1 MNYHFKI
8 KQLREQRSYTQE
20 FIAHSLGL
28 SQRAY
33 SSIENGK
40 TQLTIERLREISQI
54 LNVNIGDILEL
65 ESKTTYNNSF
75 NNHAPENKGS
85 LVFKQDDVDELKNL
99 YDRIIKGKDDEIQ
112 FLRSQLDLIN
122 SKNK

>member
-8 KQLREQRSYTQE
+8 KHLRELRNFTQE

-40 TQLTIERLREISQI
+40 TQLTIERLKEITQI
-54 LNVNIGDILEL
+54 LNVSIGDILDI
-65 ESKTTYNNSF
+65 ESQTTYNNNF
-75 NNHAPENKGS
+75 NNHAAENKGS
-85 LVFKQDDVDELKNL
+85 LIFKKDDIEELKNL
-99 YDRIIKGKDDEIQ
+99 YDRIIKGKDDEIL
-112 FLRSQLDLIN
+112 FLRNQLELIN
-122 SKNK
+122 SKK

>member
-1 MNYHFKI
+1 MNYQLKI
-8 KQLREQRSYTQE
+8 KHLRELRNYTQE
-20 FIAHSLGL
+20 HMAHCLGL
-28 SQRAY
+28 TQRAY

-54 LNVNIGDILEL
+54 LNVTIGDILDL

-75 NNHAPENKGS
+75 NNHASENKGS
-85 LVFKQDDVDELKNL
+85 LVFRQDDVEELKNL

-112 FLRSQLDLIN
+112 FLRNQIELIH
-122 SKNK
+122 SKK